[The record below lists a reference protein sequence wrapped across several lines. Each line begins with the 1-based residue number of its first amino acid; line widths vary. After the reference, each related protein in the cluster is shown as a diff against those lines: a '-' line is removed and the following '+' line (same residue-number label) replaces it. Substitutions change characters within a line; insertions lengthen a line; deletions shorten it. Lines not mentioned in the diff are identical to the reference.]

1 MNKFSLKSS
10 GVKLKTPEDIKR
22 IADAGRVISELFEE
36 ISKTDL
42 ASASAFE
49 IDTYI
54 ESFLNKHACRAS
66 FKTMQNYAYSSC
78 ISINHEAVHGI
89 PHKKKKIK
97 TGDIVKI
104 DIGASK
110 NGYFADACRTFACGR
125 ISTEAQRL
133 IETAQIAL
141 AEGIEQAR
149 AGNFLGDIGYAVE
162 KYVNSRK
169 CSVVREFCGHGV
181 GFAAHEP
188 PVVLHYGKEKT
199 GLKIAEGLVIAVEP
213 IINEGKRELVTLSD
227 GWTAVT
233 KDGSLS
239 AQFEET
245 IAVTKNGV
253 IVLTSLV

>member
-1 MNKFSLKSS
+1 MNRMPLKSS
-10 GVKLKTPEDIKR
+10 GVRLKSPEDIKR
-22 IADAGRVISELFEE
+22 IAEAGRIIAEVFAELA
-36 ISKTDL
+36 KADL
-42 ASASAFE
+42 TQSSAFE
-49 IDTYI
+49 IDTFI
-54 ESFLNKHACRAS
+54 ESFLNKHGCRAS

-78 ISINHEAVHGI
+78 ISVNHEAVHGI

-97 TGDIVKI
+97 AGDIVKI

-125 ISTEAQRL
+125 ISIEAQKL
-133 IETAQIAL
+133 IETAQCAL
-141 AEGIEQAR
+141 AEGIEQAEV
-149 AGNFLGDIGYAVE
+149 GNFLGDIGHAVE

-188 PVVLHYGKEKT
+188 PIILHYGNKQT
-199 GLKIAEGLVIAVEP
+199 GLKISEGLVIAVEP
-213 IINEGKRELVTLSD
+213 IINAGKRELATLSD

-245 IAVTKNGV
+245 IAVTKNGA
-253 IVLTSLV
+253 IVLTSL

>member
-1 MNKFSLKSS
+1 MPLKSS
-10 GVKLKTPEDIKR
+10 GVRLKSPEDIKR
-22 IADAGRVISELFEE
+22 IAEAGRIIAEVFAELA
-36 ISKTDL
+36 KADL
-42 ASASAFE
+42 TQSSAFE
-49 IDTYI
+49 IDTFI
-54 ESFLNKHACRAS
+54 ESFLNKHGCRAS

-78 ISINHEAVHGI
+78 ISVNHEAVHGI

-97 TGDIVKI
+97 AGDIVKI

-125 ISTEAQRL
+125 ISIEAQKL
-133 IETAQIAL
+133 IETAQCAL
-141 AEGIEQAR
+141 AEGIEQAEV
-149 AGNFLGDIGYAVE
+149 GNFLGDIGHAVE

-188 PVVLHYGKEKT
+188 PIILHYGNKQT
-199 GLKIAEGLVIAVEP
+199 GLKISEGLVIAVEP
-213 IINEGKRELVTLSD
+213 IINAGKRELATLSD

-245 IAVTKNGV
+245 IAVTKNGA
-253 IVLTSLV
+253 IVLTSL

>member
-1 MNKFSLKSS
+1 MSKLSLKSS

-22 IADAGRVISELFEE
+22 IAEAGRVIAEVFDELA
-36 ISKTDL
+36 KTDL
-42 ASASAFE
+42 TSASAFE
-49 IDTYI
+49 IDTFV
-54 ESFLNKHACRAS
+54 ESFLNKHGCRAS

-78 ISINHEAVHGI
+78 ISVNQEAVHGI

-97 TGDIVKI
+97 NGDIVKI

-169 CSVVREFCGHGV
+169 CSVVRDFCGHGV
-181 GFAAHEP
+181 GFAAHEA
-188 PVVLHYGKEKT
+188 PVVLHYGNAKT
-199 GLKIAEGLVIAVEP
+199 GLKIPEGLVVAIEP
-213 IINEGKRELVTLSD
+213 IVNAGKRELVTLAD

-245 IAVTKNGV
+245 VAVTKNGAV
-253 IVLTSLV
+253 VLTSLV